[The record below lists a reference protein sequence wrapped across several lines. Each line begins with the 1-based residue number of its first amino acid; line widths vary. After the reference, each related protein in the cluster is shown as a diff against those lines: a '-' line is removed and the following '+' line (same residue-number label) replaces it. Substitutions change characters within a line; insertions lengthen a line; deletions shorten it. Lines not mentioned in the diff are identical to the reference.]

1 MVRGTH
7 AMICDAASIAVMI
20 ERIGY
25 HNARWRQI
33 KRSDFLATLDDRNVL
48 TQEIGIA
55 HQPESSLSG
64 ESSTDSSHCYGIKP
78 TSKRKCLST
87 GGSSIVPMVSSSS
100 ESGTQEMNFHSS
112 SDMKKNTSSLNRAYL
127 NRVNTERISAFY
139 AVNQDDM
146 IILEDV
152 LMCPFVFRTRNA
164 VLCGALAD
172 CVIPGMLR
180 ANFSKNNKL
189 LSMEL
194 IFDAM
199 GFMQQLD
206 SANGDGSNAPA
217 IPSNL
222 EMALL
227 PCPNEARVITE
238 ATPPYAIVNVNE
250 SWTRMTNYSLTD
262 IEGTPILS
270 LLQGQ
275 TIDSRGLGS
284 IENIGAR
291 SGRLSHGLEDVRR
304 GQPACSTSVH
314 YKNNGKPF
322 VDFMCSYPLTK

>member
-1 MVRGTH
+1 
-7 AMICDAASIAVMI
+7 
-20 ERIGY
+20 
-25 HNARWRQI
+25 
-33 KRSDFLATLDDRNVL
+33 
-48 TQEIGIA
+48 
-55 HQPESSLSG
+55 
-64 ESSTDSSHCYGIKP
+64 
-78 TSKRKCLST
+78 
-87 GGSSIVPMVSSSS
+87 
-100 ESGTQEMNFHSS
+100 
-112 SDMKKNTSSLNRAYL
+112 
-127 NRVNTERISAFY
+127 
-139 AVNQDDM
+139 
-146 IILEDV
+146 
-152 LMCPFVFRTRNA
+152 
-164 VLCGALAD
+164 
-172 CVIPGMLR
+172 
-180 ANFSKNNKL
+180 
-189 LSMEL
+189 
-194 IFDAM
+194 
-199 GFMQQLD
+199 MQQLD

-304 GQPACSTSVH
+304 GQPACSTS
-314 YKNNGKPF
+314 
-322 VDFMCSYPLTK
+322 